1 MPIQSSSTLKNT
13 GQRQD
18 VDYWV
23 WSGISPGNLAGR
35 VALTHPNGKDTYIS
49 AFDTGI
55 SKVDAGG
62 AIAWTRSSPSGLI
75 YGADTD
81 SAGNVYTVGGNT
93 TVAKFDSNG
102 SVIWCRS
109 INTDSPSNVNPGISV
124 GASGAVYVASQDS
137 SSNPVLVKL
146 NSDGSMSWSRKISGA
161 TGQLQFVNVD
171 EANDRVYAA
180 AYVGITNSQSASGF
194 ATVLLAFNLSGALQ
208 WQKRL
213 WEDSSN
219 RSFPSGV
226 QSYGGSVFVSF
237 SVGYYACPIFKYSK
251 EGELQPIGSNIYGLW
266 GADDFFASAPFRI
279 SQTNGDIVVTYRSGT
294 VAKYSINGTQIWSR
308 RFLPGSSSFYY
319 GADVSVDYIGNV
331 YSLVYAGSTSKC
343 IFAKVKSD
351 GSGTGAYGDYSYT
364 SGTSSHYLDNSMQSW
379 QTSSSY
385 TISSTSHTS
394 TAVSFTGV
402 TSNPV
407 GRFAPLR
414 TR

>member
-1 MPIQSSSTLKNT
+1 MPVQSSSTLKNT
-13 GQRQD
+13 GQKQD
-18 VDYWV
+18 VDYWA

-55 SKVDAGG
+55 SKVDSGG
-62 AIAWTRSSPSGLI
+62 SIAWTRSSPSGLI

-81 SAGNVYTVGGNT
+81 SSGNVYTVGGNT
-93 TVAKFDSNG
+93 TVAKFDPSGN
-102 SVIWCRS
+102 VVWCRS
-109 INTDSPSNVNPGISV
+109 INTNTPSNNNPGISV
-124 GASGAVYVASQDS
+124 GASGAVYVAAQDS
-137 SSNPVLVKL
+137 SSNPVLIKL
-146 NSDGSMSWSRKISGA
+146 NSDGSMDWSRKISGA
-161 TGQLQFVNVD
+161 TGQMGFVNVD
-171 EANDRVYAA
+171 ETNDRVYAA
-180 AYVGITNSQSASGF
+180 GYVAITNSQSSSGF
-194 ATVLLAFNLSGALQ
+194 AAVLVAFTLSGSYL

-226 QSYGGSVFVSF
+226 QSYNGSVFVSF
-237 SVGYYACPIFKYSK
+237 SVGFYACPIFKYSK
-251 EGELQPIGSNIYGLW
+251 DGELQPIGGGIYGLW

-279 SQTNGDIVVTYRSGT
+279 NQSNGDIVVTYRSGT
-294 VAKYSINGTQIWSR
+294 VAKYSITGTQIWSR
-308 RFLPGSSSFYY
+308 RFLSSSSSFYY
-319 GADVSVDYIGNV
+319 GADVSIDPLGNV
-331 YSLVYAGSTSKC
+331 CSLVFAGSTSRC

-351 GSGTGAYGDYSYT
+351 GSGTGNYGDYSYT
-364 SGTSSHYLDNSMQSW
+364 SGTSSHYLNNSMQSW

-407 GRFAPLR
+407 GKFAPLR